1 MRRPPHRSGPGAAE
15 LARTALAHGPLLEVG
30 AGGAVEVVDVRGV
43 DDDGSVVLLVG
54 ADGPL
59 AAGLSA
65 PDPVDDAATVHA
77 ALLSPVPGP
86 DRALHRL
93 TLHGRIEVAADV
105 EAALRT
111 VLEAYPERSA
121 DLVLRPDAA
130 ALLRVRPVHVALDGD
145 LVEPAAYADARADPL
160 ARGSD
165 AFVGHLL
172 HDHPDAVVRIALLL
186 DPALLAGARALAPV
200 RVDRH
205 GLTLRVES
213 ATGGAAVRIDFPAAL
228 RGPEELPHAVRAL
241 QDRAAQVRCPGRT
254 EITPPRHA

>member
-1 MRRPPHRSGPGAAE
+1 MRRPPHRPGPGEAE
-15 LARTALAHGPLLEVG
+15 LARTALAHAPLLQVEA
-30 AGGAVEVVDVRGV
+30 AGVVEAVDVRGV

-59 AAGLSA
+59 AAGLSGEV
-65 PDPVDDAATVHA
+65 PATVHA

-86 DRALHRL
+86 DRVLHRL
-93 TLHGRIEVAADV
+93 TLHGRIEMAADV
-105 EAALRT
+105 DAALAT
-111 VLEAYPERSA
+111 VLRAHPDRPA
-121 DLVLRPDAA
+121 DVVLRPDAA
-130 ALLRVRPVHVALDGD
+130 ALLRVRPWHVALDGAP
-145 LVEPAAYADARADPL
+145 VELAAYAGARADPL

-165 AFVGHLL
+165 AFVAHLL
-172 HDHPDAVVRIALLL
+172 RDHPGAVVELAFLL

-213 ATGGAAVRIDFPAAL
+213 AAGGVAVRIEFPAPV
-228 RGPEELPHAVRAL
+228 RGPAELPHAVQDLR
-241 QDRAAQVRCPGRT
+241 DRAARVRCPGRT